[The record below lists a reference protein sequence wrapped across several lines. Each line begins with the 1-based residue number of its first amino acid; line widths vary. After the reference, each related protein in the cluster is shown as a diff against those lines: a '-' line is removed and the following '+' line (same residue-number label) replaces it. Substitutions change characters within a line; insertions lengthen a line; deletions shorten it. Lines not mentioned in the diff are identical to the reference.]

1 MTNKVWWGEF
11 SIAEQQHH
19 CWQIGDR
26 AIIIK
31 RLKNEWN
38 SWNIETKQETDGSI
52 VHQKNCAMPAL
63 ELSED
68 KKIFGRYLQQNSAEK
83 IQVFPLLADR
93 SIVARPSSPL
103 TLLAGEKARLYVSTP
118 IWFCVETLPKK
129 TRLLDVPFWRPS
141 DSWFGSS
148 TMAGQLCYAKY
159 TTARLQLDNIEK
171 RSHRAITPITV
182 VNHHT
187 KALTIDRINVPVTL
201 LNLFFDQ
208 HQQLWTTAI
217 TIKRENEGNNVE
229 LNLDHGAPAEALTA
243 TLIGAARDT
252 AEHNTLIRN
261 ISSLFG

>member
-52 VHQKNCAMPAL
+52 VHQKNCTMPAL

-118 IWFCVETLPKK
+118 IWFCVETLPTK

-261 ISSLFG
+261 INSLFG